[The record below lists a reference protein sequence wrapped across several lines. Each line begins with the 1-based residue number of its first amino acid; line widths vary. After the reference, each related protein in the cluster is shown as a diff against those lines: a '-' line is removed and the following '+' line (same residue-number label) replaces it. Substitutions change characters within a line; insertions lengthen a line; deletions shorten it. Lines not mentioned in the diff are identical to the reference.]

1 MGENGCVL
9 DDVIRYLVC
18 PYCGALVVCD
28 GGSIRCTAGHVF
40 DIARQGYVNLLP
52 AGARRH
58 HGDTAAMVQARA
70 DFLAAGHYAGIAA
83 DVTRAAA
90 DAVTIREAQGCV
102 IDVGAGTGYYLAAV
116 VDRLPGRVGLALDV
130 SKFALRRAARA
141 HKRIAAVGC
150 DVWRRLPVADSA
162 AVILVNIFAPRN
174 GAELRRVINPAGRL
188 LVVTPTRDH
197 LGELVRPLDL
207 LTIDERKDAR
217 LAEKLTP
224 YFDLVERWEHR
235 STLTL
240 DRKDI
245 AAVVAM
251 GPSAWH
257 AAPDTLADRIG
268 QLPDPMPTTLAVT
281 LSTFRPSDGRLRAL
295 SGFLQ

>member
-1 MGENGCVL
+1 MRENGGVL

-18 PYCGALVVCD
+18 PYCGASVSCD
-28 GGSIRCTAGHVF
+28 GGSLRCTAGHVF
-40 DIARQGYVNLLP
+40 DIARQGYVSLLP
-52 AGARRH
+52 AGARGE

-83 DVTRAAA
+83 DLARAAV
-90 DAVTIREAQGCV
+90 AVAATLRAEGCV

-116 VDRLPGRVGLALDV
+116 VDRLPDRVGLALDS

-141 HKRIAAVGC
+141 HERIGAVAC
-150 DVWRRLPVADSA
+150 DAWRPLPVADSA
-162 AVILVNIFAPRN
+162 AVVVLNIFAPRN
-174 GAELRRVINPAGRL
+174 RAELRRIINPAGRL

-197 LGELVRPLDL
+197 LGELVQPLDL
-207 LTIDERKDAR
+207 LTIDERKDER
-217 LAEKLTP
+217 LAEKLAS
-224 YFDLVERWEHR
+224 YFALVERWEHR
-235 STLTL
+235 STLQL
-240 DRKDI
+240 DHKDV

-257 AAPDTLADRIG
+257 ADPTALADRIG

-281 LSTFRPSDGRLRAL
+281 LSTFRPSD
-295 SGFLQ
+295 S